1 MAIYASSTPVFDFY
15 EDDDGVFVCELTPGM
30 VRALH
35 DMLEEATA
43 AAHQKGRWIPAPCVA
58 FTKQL
63 GNATRELRRG
73 RPSLPSESS
82 DQDPG
87 QSDVGRN

>member
-1 MAIYASSTPVFDFY
+1 MPIYASSTPVFNFF

-43 AAHQKGRWIPAPCVA
+43 VAHQRGRWVPAPCVA

-63 GNATRELRRG
+63 GNATRQPRPG
-73 RPSLPSESS
+73 RPSIPSESS
-82 DQDPG
+82 DQDLR
-87 QSDVGRN
+87 QSNVERN

>member
-1 MAIYASSTPVFDFY
+1 MSIYASSTPVFNFF

-35 DMLEEATA
+35 GMLEEAMVM
-43 AAHQKGRWIPAPCVA
+43 AHEKGRWVPAPCVA
-58 FTKQL
+58 LTKQL
-63 GNATRELRRG
+63 GNATRALQPG
-73 RPSLPSESS
+73 RPPFPTESS

-87 QSDVGRN
+87 QSDVERN